1 MLKKQLPFLAALT
14 SSTIFSF
21 VFFFIIKASS
31 AIGNDPFRLLAFRL
45 SIAAI
50 IMTLLW
56 KLGVLK
62 MNFRGK
68 KWGILALSGLMSPI
82 LNFSIETIGVQT
94 IPTSQFAVMY
104 AASPVFI
111 TLWGALFLKEY
122 PKKQQL
128 FYIALSIT
136 GVLII
141 NISPD
146 LSMSPMA
153 VLLPF
158 LTMLSGSAN
167 SLFIK
172 KASLSGFTHFECLY
186 FTTAESALVFLI
198 ISLSQHTL
206 QGSLA
211 SYFNGVFTFDF
222 IVSILY
228 LSIGSSIIAFSLAF
242 YNMTRLPLVVTS
254 SFSGLSTAIS
264 IAVGVFLMQESFGPR
279 KIFGTAL
286 IILGVF
292 LMNASYVK
300 STQQAP
306 LVEPAPQLPLE
317 EEEDSY

>member
-1 MLKKQLPFLAALT
+1 MLKKNLPILAALT

-45 SIAAI
+45 TIAAT

-56 KLGVLK
+56 KFGILK

-68 KWGILALSGLMSPI
+68 KWGVLVLSGLMSPI
-82 LNFSIETIGVQT
+82 LNFSIETIGLQS

-104 AASPVFI
+104 AASPIFI
-111 TLWGALFLKEY
+111 TLFGALFLKEY
-122 PKKQQL
+122 PKKQQVL
-128 FYIALSIT
+128 YIGLSMVGIM
-136 GVLII
+136 II

-146 LSMSPMA
+146 LTFSPMA
-153 VLLPF
+153 VILPF
-158 LTMLSGSAN
+158 FTMLSGSAN

-172 KASLSGFTHFECLY
+172 KAALSGFSHFECLY
-186 FTTAESALVFLI
+186 FTTAESALVFVV
-198 ISLSQHTL
+198 ISLTQHTL
-206 QGSLA
+206 QGSL
-211 SYFNGVFTFDF
+211 STYFNGVFTFDF

-228 LSIGSSIIAFSLAF
+228 LSVGSSIIAFTLAF

-264 IAVGVFLMQESFGPR
+264 IAVGVFLMGESFGPR

-300 STQQAP
+300 SSQQAP
-306 LVEPAPQLPLE
+306 LVEPATKDELGN
-317 EEEDSY
+317 S

>member
-1 MLKKQLPFLAALT
+1 MLKKQLPILAALT

-45 SIAAI
+45 SLAAV
-50 IMTLLW
+50 IMSLLW
-56 KLGVLK
+56 RFGILKLR
-62 MNFRGK
+62 FRGK
-68 KWGILALSGLMSPI
+68 KWGVLLISGLMSPI
-82 LNFSIETIGVQT
+82 LNFSIETVGVQT

-122 PKKQQL
+122 PKRQQV
-128 FYIALSIT
+128 FYIALSIV
-136 GVLII
+136 GVVII
-141 NISPD
+141 NLSPD
-146 LSMSPMA
+146 LSFSLKA

-158 LTMLSGSAN
+158 LAMLTGTVN

-172 KASLSGFTHFECLY
+172 KAALSGFSHFECLY
-186 FTTAESALVFLI
+186 FTTVESALVFVL
-198 ISLSQHTL
+198 ISLGQHTL
-206 QGSLA
+206 QGSLPT
-211 SYFNGVFTFDF
+211 YFNGVFTFDF

-228 LSIGSSIIAFSLAF
+228 MSIGSSIIAFSLAF

-254 SFSGLSTAIS
+254 SFSGLSTVIS
-264 IAVGVFLMQESFGPR
+264 IAVGVFLMQESFGLR
-279 KIFGTAL
+279 QVFGTAL

-292 LMNASYVK
+292 LMNTSYVK

-306 LVEPAPQLPLE
+306 LVEPVSPLLE
-317 EEEDSY
+317 EETTHQA